1 MSAGP
6 SLRLNG
12 AMSLIPSRILPSAWT
27 GHLPFAFW
35 LVEEM
40 RPQLLVELGS
50 HHGTSYLGFCQA
62 VRHCGLGTRCC
73 AVDTWGGDEH
83 AGLYGEEVF
92 AGLNTYN
99 AREYGDFSTLM
110 RMRFDEALDHFSDGS
125 IDLLHIDGLH
135 TYEAVRHDFESWLP
149 KLSDRAVVL
158 FHDTMVRERD
168 FGVWKLW
175 MELSARYPAF
185 EFGHSHGLGVLL
197 VGREAP
203 ASLHALAALSGTPE
217 GVSTARLFSAL
228 GARLHADMDEAL
240 RAQLRDTEAR
250 LAVATGP
257 LDVALETRVAE
268 LRSEIEQ
275 MWRHRVSD
283 ARDEAAT
290 EWSQRVVDARTE
302 VARTLVHH
310 VHAMREDVR
319 AEWLSEA
326 ETLREELARSQ
337 RSLVA
342 SEAAKVLAEAATA
355 MAVAEATE
363 SAARNTLL
371 QRSLVEAEQAHVAMQ
386 AQARQV
392 LEAAN
397 AEAGQAVAALRI
409 ELRQAQIELRQAQ
422 NACEEFLAR
431 CSGLEA
437 ANAEAGQT
445 VAALRA
451 ELRQAQDACEE
462 SRAYCRVLEARIAEI
477 EASTSWRATAPLR
490 RLSGAL
496 RG

>member
-1 MSAGP
+1 MSASP

-12 AMSLIPSRILPSAWT
+12 AMSLMPSRMLPSAWT

-35 LVEEM
+35 VVEEM

-62 VRHCGLGTRCC
+62 VRHCGLSTRCC

-92 AGLNTYN
+92 AGLNAYN
-99 AREYGDFSTLM
+99 ALEYGDFSTLM

-203 ASLHALAALSGTPE
+203 DSLHALAALSGTPE

-240 RAQLRDTEAR
+240 RVQLRDTEAR

-257 LDVALETRVAE
+257 LDAALETRIAE

-342 SEAAKVLAEAATA
+342 SEAAKVLA
-355 MAVAEATE
+355 VAEATE
-363 SAARNTLL
+363 SDARSTLL

-392 LEAAN
+392 FEAAN
-397 AEAGQAVAALRI
+397 AEAVQTMAALR
-409 ELRQAQIELRQAQ
+409 IELRQAQ
-422 NACEEFLAR
+422 NACEESLAR

-462 SRAYCRVLEARIAEI
+462 SRACCRVLEARIAEI

-490 RLSGAL
+490 RLSSAL